1 MLYDDLIKGLSVND
15 LINQEVNVNTV
26 GLENSSTIDIN
37 SSEDLSIKD
46 NYNNSTSN
54 ETILNLFTVEDF
66 KKHLKINSANSNKNF
81 IDNSERLNAYDIVH
95 SCIRNPI
102 FRLLG
107 TPIHDYSDNW
117 LPVKLRGTIG
127 SACHNFLQT
136 MHNSFS
142 ENEIY
147 LRIPSLNISVKI
159 DSLIGNNILVEI
171 KTCSYNDYSKILKTN
186 HARTEDFYQALL
198 YKYLL
203 ENHIDEAKKQQIDLN
218 KYNLPKYDKYN
229 IETIQMIYIC
239 HELFSSDFSS
249 LDQAL
254 AESKELKRQLKSKY
268 NYMWFIKVINYNL
281 VKNNFDSHIEMIKE
295 KIKEANTYLD
305 AKQIPNLNH
314 KYVDKSKCFFCL
326 YKNHCSTI
334 P

>member
-1 MLYDDLIKGLSVND
+1 MLYDDLIKGLS
-15 LINQEVNVNTV
+15 L
-26 GLENSSTIDIN
+26 NSLSET
-37 SSEDLSIKD
+37 SSEEVIKQPVIGPTT
-46 NYNNSTSN
+46 NNS
-54 ETILNLFTVEDF
+54 NLELFNVEEF
-66 KKHLKINSANSNKNF
+66 KKHLKFNSAKSNKSF
-81 IDNSERLNAYDIVH
+81 IDNSERLNSYDIVH

-117 LPVKLRGTIG
+117 LPVKLRTTIG
-127 SACHNFLQT
+127 TACHEFLQNT
-136 MHNSFS
+136 YNSFT

-159 DSLIGNNILVEI
+159 DSLIGTNVLVEI
-171 KTCSYNDYSKILKTN
+171 KSCSYNDYAKILKSN

-203 ENHIDEAKKQQIDLN
+203 ENHIQEAKTQQIDLK
-218 KYNLPKYDKYN
+218 KYTLPQYDLYD
-229 IETIQMIYIC
+229 IETIQMIYVC
-239 HELFSSDFSS
+239 HELFSSDYSS

-254 AESKELKRQLKSKY
+254 NESKQLKSQLKSKY
-268 NYMWFIKVINYNL
+268 NYMWFIKVINYDL
-281 VKNNFDSHIEMIKE
+281 KSLNFNSHIEMIKD
-295 KIKEANTYLD
+295 KIKEANSYLEV
-305 AKQIPNLNH
+305 KQIPSLDH